1 MIESSLKILLVDDD
15 PDILELLEYNLNR
28 EGFITKTAEN
38 GKIAIEIAE
47 TFMPDMILM
56 DVMMPIMDGI
66 EAGRIIKQSKIL
78 KNIYLVFLT
87 ARTEEFSE
95 VAAFEIGANDY
106 ITKPVKPRALISRI
120 KAAFYRNS
128 TIESTD
134 YENMIIEGLV
144 INRQNYTVSVKD
156 AIFPLPKKEFDL
168 LLYLVNNPNKVYTR
182 EEILLNVWGRGVHV
196 TERTIDVHIRKI
208 REKIGEDYIRTI
220 KGVGYLF
227 FKNFIPDERPHSP
240 SGEG

>member
-1 MIESSLKILLVDDD
+1 MVDSSLKILLVDDD

-28 EGFITKTAEN
+28 EGFLTKTAEN

-47 TFMPDMILM
+47 IFMPDMILM
-56 DVMMPIMDGI
+56 DVMMPVMDGI
-66 EAGRIIKQSKIL
+66 EAGRIIKQSKTL

-120 KAAFYRNS
+120 KAAFHRNS
-128 TIESTD
+128 TLENTD
-134 YENMIIEGLV
+134 LENVVVEELV
-144 INRQNYTVSVKD
+144 INRKNYTIWVKD
-156 AIFPLPKKEFDL
+156 ITYPLPKKEFDL
-168 LLYLVNNPNKVYTR
+168 LLFFVSNPNKVYTR
-182 EEILLNVWGRGVHV
+182 EEILLSVWGRGVHV
-196 TERTIDVHIRKI
+196 TERTVDVHIRKI

-227 FKNFIPDERPHSP
+227 FKN
-240 SGEG
+240 

>member
-28 EGFITKTAEN
+28 EGFLTRTAEN
-38 GKIAIEIAE
+38 GKIGIQVAE
-47 TFMPDMILM
+47 EFMPDMILM

-66 EAGRIIKQSKIL
+66 EAGRIIKQNKLL
-78 KNIYLVFLT
+78 KHIYLVFLT

-120 KAAFYRNS
+120 KAAFQRN
-128 TIESTD
+128 TPVEVAD
-134 YENMIIEGLV
+134 LENVVVEELV
-144 INRQNYTVSVKD
+144 INRQNYTISVKD
-156 AIFPLPKKEFDL
+156 VLFALPKKEFDL
-168 LLYLVNNPNKVYTR
+168 LLFFVNNPNKVYTR
-182 EEILLNVWGRGVHV
+182 EEILLSVWGRGVHV
-196 TERTIDVHIRKI
+196 TERTVDVHIRKI
-208 REKIGEDYIRTI
+208 REKIGEDYIKTI

-227 FKNFIPDERPHSP
+227 FKN
-240 SGEG
+240 